1 MLTTMPYLARSR
13 VRPYHSERIDTPI
26 IAHFRR
32 ISAHFSNTPKKVYHT
47 PTPNL
52 RGTPLIPNARK
63 YGVKGVEKN
72 IEFFCENG
80 KNGLMRS
87 YRRVEGS
94 TLRPWG
100 LGDGFTVF
108 SSEGLQTP
116 SRGCCGC

>member
-1 MLTTMPYLARSR
+1 MPYLARFVR
-13 VRPYHSERIDTPI
+13 RPYHSERIDTSI
-26 IAHFRR
+26 CAHFRR
-32 ISAHFSNTPKKVYHT
+32 ISAHFGNTPKKVYHT

-72 IEFFCENG
+72 IEFFCGSG
-80 KNGLMRS
+80 KNGHTRS

-94 TLRPWG
+94 TLRPWV
-100 LGDGFTVF
+100 LDDRLFVF